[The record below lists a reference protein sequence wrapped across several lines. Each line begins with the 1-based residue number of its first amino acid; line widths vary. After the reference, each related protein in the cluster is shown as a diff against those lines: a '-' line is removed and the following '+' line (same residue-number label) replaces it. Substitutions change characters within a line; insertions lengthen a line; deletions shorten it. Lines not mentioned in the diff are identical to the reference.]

1 MGIYLNP
8 NNDNFKEDVNA
19 DLYVDKT
26 GLISVINRFIE
37 RGNKYVC
44 ISSPRRFGKTMAG
57 NMLAAYYSKGCDS
70 RQLFGPFE
78 TVRYGSFEE
87 KLNYYYG
94 H

>member
-1 MGIYLNP
+1 MT
-8 NNDNFKEDVNA
+8 KEQKLYKGLILA
-19 DLYVDKT
+19 DLKITESYYGDKDKA
-26 GLISVINRFIE
+26 LR
-37 RGNKYVC
+37 
-44 ISSPRRFGKTMAG
+44 
-57 NMLAAYYSKGCDS
+57 LQAAYHSKGCDS